1 MNTLLIGATS
11 YIGKNFVKKSKI
23 TNFEKTSTK
32 KINNYIRFD
41 LTKDKI
47 ENIFQKKTIEN
58 VVIFSAI
65 SNPDECEKNK
75 KISNLVNVKS
85 TIKIIKYLIK
95 KKKYFIFFSTE
106 YVYDGYKGNYSEK
119 SKIGNNLL
127 YAKQKIKVEEYL
139 KRSNYKKFAIIRIAK
154 TYGDKKN
161 DNTIF
166 TNFLKQS
173 LKKRIIKVA
182 KDQYFSALYV
192 DDLVKILDIFINQKI
207 TGLFNISGDEKISR
221 LEYLKKLKKK
231 FNLEI
236 EIIPTK
242 FQFLSLNR
250 NIPLNVT
257 MNNNKIKNK
266 IKFRFTKFNQYLN
279 IIFKKYAS
287 KYK

>member
-11 YIGKNFVKKSKI
+11 YIGKNFVKKSNI

-41 LTKDKI
+41 ITKDKI

-58 VVIFSAI
+58 VIIFSAI

-106 YVYDGYKGNYSEK
+106 YVYAGYKGNYSEK

-139 KRSNYKKFAIIRIAK
+139 KRNNYKKFAIIRIAK

-166 TNFLKQS
+166 TNFLKKS
-173 LKKRIIKVA
+173 LKKSTIKVA
-182 KDQYFSALYV
+182 SDQFFSALYV

-207 TGLFNISGDEKISR
+207 TGLYNISGDEKISR

-231 FNLEI
+231 FNLDI
-236 EIIPTK
+236 EIVPTK
-242 FQFLSLNR
+242 FRFLSSNR

-266 IKFRFTKFNQYLN
+266 IKFRFIKFNQYLN